1 MRAAAFF
8 ATLLVSGSAFAG
20 DLDLAAGLG
29 LGTSGGWP
37 EDMGGSDGAIPYGSF
52 RAGYRFEKPLIGPL
66 AVVREGY
73 AREDQRVLTLLSLG
87 AQGWLDFHDV
97 LPFARIAWAHQHE
110 EFLDNAQAEPW
121 GVLFGVGKAIRHR
134 GGLTFALGADVPFAR
149 KKDLV
154 WFVSGEAWFDWFFAD
169 HAPAP
174 RYYVGGTLAIGL
186 DYRL

>member
-1 MRAAAFF
+1 MRVPVFL
-8 ATLLVSGSAFAG
+8 ATLLFSGPALAG

-29 LGTSGGWP
+29 LGTSGGW
-37 EDMGGSDGAIPYGSF
+37 DGDDGAIPYGSF
-52 RAGYRFEKPLIGPL
+52 RAAYRFERPMIGPA

-87 AQGWLDFHDV
+87 AQGWLDFERV
-97 LPFARIAWAHQHE
+97 KPYARIAWAHQHE
-110 EFLDNAQAEPW
+110 EFLDNAKDEPW

-134 GGLTFALGADVPFAR
+134 GGLSFALGADVPFS
-149 KKDLV
+149 KQKDLT

-174 RYYVGGTLAIGL
+174 RYYLGGTLSIGL